1 MVSMLVSGM
10 SCLGSC
16 PGWGHCVV
24 SLRKTFDSHRASP
37 HPGVQ
42 ISTSELNAGG
52 NPVVDWHPIQG
63 GVEILLVTSYYRDWD
78 KLWPDRPL
86 GSYSQLYLV
95 WLHDL

>member
-1 MVSMLVSGM
+1 MVVLFFKILSGNVVDWASTVALWLVYACFGF

-42 ISTSELNAGG
+42 ISTSELNVGG
-52 NPVVDWHPIQG
+52 NPVVD
-63 GVEILLVTSYYRDWD
+63 
-78 KLWPDRPL
+78 
-86 GSYSQLYLV
+86 
-95 WLHDL
+95 